1 MKYTIFFGML
11 SLVVSISCGNLID
24 PDQVK
29 ISEPTIPSI
38 AFLGTFHFGST
49 TDYSSMKTDN
59 FLSDKRQQEINEL
72 VAVLAQY
79 QPTKIMLEYTIKEN
93 DKVME
98 CFTNYLSGG
107 YQLKLDEREQL
118 GFRLAKRLGH
128 KKIYCIDYKKP
139 LPFRRLSEFANT
151 YSPDTF
157 EKFLN
162 SIKENDKKD
171 SEYLND
177 ATLLDYYAF
186 KNTEVEDSKNKNQ
199 YLVDTAGFISDSSY
213 IGVEFVS
220 KWWERNFHIMANINL
235 KIEPKDR
242 VLVIIGGAHRAVLKD
257 FYKDRNDIE
266 YVEIHTFLK

>member
-1 MKYTIFFGML
+1 MKYTTFFGIL
-11 SLVVSISCGNLID
+11 SLVVNISCNDIIGSD
-24 PDQVK
+24 KVK
-29 ISEPTIPSI
+29 TSEPTTPSI

-59 FLSDKRQQEINEL
+59 FLSDKRQQEINKL
-72 VAVLAQY
+72 VAALAQY
-79 QPTKIMLEYTIKEN
+79 QPTKIMLEYTVKEN

-98 CFTNYLSGG
+98 HFTNYLSGG
-107 YQLKLDEREQL
+107 YELRLDEREQL

-139 LPFRRLSEFANT
+139 LPLKRLSEFA
-151 YSPDTF
+151 SKHDPDTF
-157 EKFLN
+157 EKFLK

-171 SEYLND
+171 SEYLKNV
-177 ATLLDYYAF
+177 TLLEYYTY
-186 KNTEVEDSKNKNQ
+186 KNTETEDLKNKNQ

-220 KWWERNFHIMANINL
+220 KWWERNFHIMANIDL
-235 KIEPKDR
+235 EIEPEDR
-242 VLVIIGGAHRAVLKD
+242 VLVVIGGAHRAILKD

-266 YVEIHTFLK
+266 YVEINTFLK